1 MKVRMQIGSGLL
13 LCCMFL
19 HAQVVN
25 NQKTTAHLSTDTAQ
39 SLFSDSIPTVSFR
52 DVNIVYFKTDEERM
66 MYYKYKSRIQ
76 KVLPYVKVAKQL
88 YTEMTD
94 EKENSKRREYRHYR
108 KDVEKEMRNKFE
120 KELKDLTTGQGEML
134 FKLVNRETKNNAY
147 TIIKE
152 IKGSFTAWFYQIV
165 GKRWGYDLK
174 ENYNP
179 EKEHLIEMIIKE
191 MGPAYNVSS

>member
-1 MKVRMQIGSGLL
+1 MKVYMQISLGLL
-13 LCCMFL
+13 LCCMCL

-39 SLFSDSIPTVSFR
+39 SWSSDSMPTISFR

-147 TIIKE
+147 TIIRE